1 MAFSSEILYLCTAY
15 SLQYAELSPK
25 FLKLILH
32 LRVKILMLADG
43 DTDMKVPF
51 WYFPDHDRKSL
62 KPSIEAEGFEIS
74 QIQVLFIHN
83 TVSF

>member
-15 SLQYAELSPK
+15 SLQYAELSPE

-51 WYFPDHDRKSL
+51 
-62 KPSIEAEGFEIS
+62 
-74 QIQVLFIHN
+74 
-83 TVSF
+83 

>member
-15 SLQYAELSPK
+15 SLQYAELSLE

-51 WYFPDHDRKSL
+51 
-62 KPSIEAEGFEIS
+62 
-74 QIQVLFIHN
+74 
-83 TVSF
+83 